1 MGAAF
6 VQTFSVAHGEFDTA
20 GDASSKI
27 KAVLKKLGISSKV
40 IRDVA
45 IAAFESEMNLIIH
58 SIGGTM
64 RLEVTPQEIVLISED
79 GGPGIADIALA
90 LTEGYSTAPESV
102 RNLGFGAGMG
112 LPNIRRHSHSFHI
125 ESELGKGT
133 RIEARYY
140 LSGASGTT

>member
-6 VQTFSVAHGEFDTA
+6 VQVFRVAHGEFDTA
-20 GDASSKI
+20 GEASSKI
-27 KAVLKKLGISSKV
+27 KAVLKKLGISPAV
-40 IRDVA
+40 VRDVA

-58 SIGGTM
+58 SVGGTIS
-64 RLEVTPQEIVLISED
+64 LEVTPQEVILVSED
-79 GGPGIADIALA
+79 SGPGIADIALA

-112 LPNIRRHSHSFHI
+112 LPNIRRHSHFFHI

-133 RIEARYY
+133 RIEAKYY
-140 LSGASGTT
+140 LNGASGTM

>member
-6 VQTFSVAHGEFDTA
+6 VQTFPVAHGGFDTA

-27 KAVLKKLGISSKV
+27 KAVLKKLGISSRV

-45 IAAFESEMNLIIH
+45 IAAYESEMNLIIH
-58 SIGGTM
+58 SIGGTV
-64 RLEVTPQEIVLISED
+64 RLEVSPQEILLISED
-79 GGPGIADIALA
+79 GGPGIADIELA
-90 LTEGYSTAPESV
+90 LKEGYSTAPESV

-112 LPNIRRHSHSFHI
+112 LPNIRRHSDSFHI

-140 LSGASGTT
+140 LNAPSGTT